1 MNKKLKKLGLAL
13 VFLLPFSQAI
23 SETPESKYS
32 HILKVVSIADLIYD
46 KHVHVL
52 SKSEI
57 IDKLLTGGVGSLDP
71 HSSFMT
77 KEEYKDF
84 KISSNGKFVGVGMVV
99 EKSDGGTKVISPIDD
114 TPAFKA
120 GIKSGDLIVKID
132 STPIHDMSL
141 KNAVNMMRGVIDT
154 KVKLTIIRKKET
166 LVKTITRAVINI
178 IAVKDLILDESTG
191 YIRISSFTSTSANDF
206 RKSLISISDKGINSI
221 IIDLRDNPGG
231 QLGQVSDITDLLL
244 PKGLN
249 IVTTKSRNS
258 DYSFDS
264 EEDPIIPDLN
274 LVILVN
280 HGSASASEILAGA
293 IQDHKMGI
301 IAGVK
306 TYGKGSVQTLFP
318 MISGD
323 AVKITTSLYYT
334 PNGTSIQAKGISPD
348 VIFKNFILDK
358 ESKNKPLFSEEDLQ
372 GRIDNPTEENPK
384 VKSSSNVKTKT
395 TEKIKKMNSD
405 PYIIQ
410 AKGLLKSLELK

>member
-1 MNKKLKKLGLAL
+1 
-13 VFLLPFSQAI
+13 
-23 SETPESKYS
+23 
-32 HILKVVSIADLIYD
+32 
-46 KHVHVL
+46 
-52 SKSEI
+52 
-57 IDKLLTGGVGSLDP
+57 
-71 HSSFMT
+71 
-77 KEEYKDF
+77 
-84 KISSNGKFVGVGMVV
+84 
-99 EKSDGGTKVISPIDD
+99 
-114 TPAFKA
+114 
-120 GIKSGDLIVKID
+120 
-132 STPIHDMSL
+132 MSL

-372 GRIDNPTEENPK
+372 GRIDNPSEEKPK
-384 VKSSSNVKTKT
+384 AKSNSNVKTKT